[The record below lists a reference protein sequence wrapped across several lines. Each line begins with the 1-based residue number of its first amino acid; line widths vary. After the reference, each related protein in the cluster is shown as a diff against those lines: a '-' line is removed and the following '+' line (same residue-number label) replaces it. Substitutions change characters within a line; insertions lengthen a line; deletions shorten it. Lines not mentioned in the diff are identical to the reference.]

1 MKKVIEFLK
10 SISSDKLLHF
20 IAGVIISQL
29 VCAIYA
35 AISHP
40 SYGGCLIGFLVA
52 LAVGIAKEFY
62 DEFHKETETPEFMD
76 FIYTCAGGLV
86 SSLISL
92 IYVI

>member
-10 SISSDKLLHF
+10 SIPSDKLLHF

-52 LAVGIAKEFY
+52 LAAGIAKELY